1 MCTEL
6 FNAVYSGVPDADLEE
21 DEEPEA
27 EEEEDA
33 AALDASIN
41 GTSKNKENMWSF
53 DLLRI
58 LPCFTLSSPQ
68 NMWSLFQYCGDL
80 YVLGESM
87 NRF

>member
-6 FNAVYSGVPDADLEE
+6 FNAVYSRVPDADPEE

-58 LPCFTLSSPQ
+58 
-68 NMWSLFQYCGDL
+68 
-80 YVLGESM
+80 
-87 NRF
+87 